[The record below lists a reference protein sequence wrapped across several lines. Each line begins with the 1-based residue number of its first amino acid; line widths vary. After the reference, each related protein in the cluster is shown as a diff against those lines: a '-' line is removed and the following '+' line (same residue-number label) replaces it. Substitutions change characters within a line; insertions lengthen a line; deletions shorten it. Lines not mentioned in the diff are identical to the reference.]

1 MILWHVSYECEQESF
16 TQMPTNSEEEN
27 DLYGANQEREIKVHN
42 KLGQFYSMHK
52 YRIHKALKTNKH
64 LFQ

>member
-1 MILWHVSYECEQESF
+1 
-16 TQMPTNSEEEN
+16 MPTNSEEEN

-42 KLGQFYSMHK
+42 KLGQFYSLHK
-52 YRIHKALKTNKH
+52 YQIHKALKTNKH